1 MDTSES
7 APLRVL
13 VVEDYP
19 DTRRTLRLL
28 LRSWGHDVREAADG
42 PEALRVAAAFGPEV
56 ALLDLALPRLDGL
69 EVARRLQEIGQSPRP
84 LLVAVT
90 ALTDPAHVREALAA
104 GFDHFFGKPCEP
116 AQLESLLRA
125 YHRARQG
132 MAALA

>member
-1 MDTSES
+1 VDTSES

-42 PEALRVAAAFGPEV
+42 PEALRVAAEFCPEV
-56 ALLDLALPRLDGL
+56 TLLDLGLPGLDGL
-69 EVARRLQEIGQSPRP
+69 EVARRLQGPGPSPRP
-84 LLVAVT
+84 LLVALT

-104 GFDHFFGKPCEP
+104 GFDHFFNKPCEP
-116 AQLESLLRA
+116 GQLDFLLRA
-125 YHRARQG
+125 ALRARRG
-132 MAALA
+132 VAALA